1 MKEALTYDDVLLVPQ
16 YSDIKSR
23 KEVRLTSA
31 LDSSLTCGLPIISS
45 PMDTVT
51 ESEMAYTM
59 DSLGGLGI
67 VHRYNSIE
75 EQAGMVAEVINAGSQ
90 KVGAAIGVSG
100 DYFERAQTL
109 VENGV
114 SVICI
119 DVAHG
124 HHILVKN
131 AQR

>member
-23 KEVRLTSA
+23 KEVYLTSV
-31 LDSSLTCGLPIISS
+31 LDPTIVLELPIISS

-59 DSLGGLGI
+59 DSLGALGI
-67 VHRYNSIE
+67 IHRYNSIE
-75 EQAGMVAEVINAGSQ
+75 EQAGLVAEVINAGATN
-90 KVGAAIGVSG
+90 VGAAVGISG

-109 VENGV
+109 VEKV
-114 SVICI
+114 ASV
-119 DVAHG
+119 
-124 HHILVKN
+124 L
-131 AQR
+131 

>member
-23 KEVRLTSA
+23 KEVDISSDLDEDLTF
-31 LDSSLTCGLPIISS
+31 DLPINSS

-51 ESEMAYTM
+51 ESEMAYAISKM
-59 DSLGGLGI
+59 GGLGI
-67 VHRYNSIE
+67 IHRYNSIE
-75 EQAGMVAEVINAGSQ
+75 EQAGMVAEVVGAGVEV
-90 KVGAAIGVSG
+90 VGAAIGVSD

-109 VENGV
+109 VENGAK
-114 SVICI
+114 VICV

-124 HHILVKN
+124 HHVLMKML
-131 AQR
+131 